1 MQPLP
6 RLLSRSKS
14 ERAFVFYDTFCLYR
28 AIRLR
33 AIADPVNG
41 HVRFLFG
48 LGYLVDCGSN
58 RQRRTLPP
66 WQVDA
71 ESGSIAK
78 RNENTTP
85 FFDKKNQT
93 PNGI

>member
-1 MQPLP
+1 
-6 RLLSRSKS
+6 
-14 ERAFVFYDTFCLYR
+14 
-28 AIRLR
+28 
-33 AIADPVNG
+33 
-41 HVRFLFG
+41 